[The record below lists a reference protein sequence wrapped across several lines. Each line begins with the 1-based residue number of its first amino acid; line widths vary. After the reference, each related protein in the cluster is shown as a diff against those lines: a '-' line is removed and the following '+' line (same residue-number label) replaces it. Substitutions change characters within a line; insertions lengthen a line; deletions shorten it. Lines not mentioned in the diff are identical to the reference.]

1 MSDIASIC
9 VYCGSSSRADKAF
22 LDAASRLGRL
32 IAESG
37 RTIIYGGGKLGLMGR
52 VAQGGLAGG
61 GTVIGI
67 IPEHLY
73 KVEVQNED
81 VTELLVVDTMHTRK
95 AEMVRRADA
104 FCVLPGGI
112 GTLDELVEILTWRQ
126 LELHDKPVVV
136 VNQNGY
142 FEPFRALL
150 EHLVAHDFAG
160 PSLIGFAR
168 FVDSVDD
175 VLPLLE
181 AAPGE
186 RFEEHPER
194 I

>member
-1 MSDIASIC
+1 MSEIASIC
-9 VYCGSSSRADKAF
+9 IYCGSSSRASEAH
-22 LDAASRLGRL
+22 LDAAARLGRL

-37 RTIIYGGGKLGLMGR
+37 RTIIYGGGRLGLMGR
-52 VAQGGLAGG
+52 IAQGGLAGG
-61 GTVIGI
+61 GTVVGI

-136 VNQNGY
+136 VNQDGY

-150 EHLVAHDFAG
+150 AHFIEHRYAG
-160 PSLIGFAR
+160 PALLGFVS
-168 FVDSVDD
+168 FVDRVED

-181 AAPGE
+181 ASPAE
-186 RFEEHPER
+186 RFEEHPEK